1 MPQSAI
7 QLVPAVD
14 RAVRMLAELR
24 HDEAGKGIS
33 VLARDLGIPKS
44 SAFQIAATLVHHG
57 FLECDRDTRRYR
69 LGSAMEQLVGSTPVR
84 ADLPVLAAPHLRALA
99 EETGLTALLGLPSD
113 GGTVLAA
120 RGDSPEAL
128 GISAPV
134 GFRLDAKAGAFG
146 KVFATGLEGAA
157 LTRFLRDLPA
167 YTGRSITAAAA
178 YRQELERVRERGFAT
193 DFEEYLEGV
202 RAVAAPVLDHDGAT
216 VAAVC
221 VLAVAA
227 GLKRAQLRSVAGA
240 VRQTA
245 ATLSRDLGHTQECGG
260 GSP

>member
-14 RAVRMLAELR
+14 RAVRMLANLR

-57 FLECDRDTRRYR
+57 FLECDHDTRRYR
-69 LGSAMEQLVGSTPVR
+69 LGSAVEQLAGIPPVR
-84 ADLPVLAAPHLRALA
+84 ADLPVLAVPHLRALA
-99 EETGLTALLGLPSD
+99 EETGLTALLGLPSG

-120 RGDSPEAL
+120 RGDSPEPL

-146 KVFATGLEGAA
+146 KVFAAELDARA
-157 LTRFLRDLPA
+157 LSQFLHHLPA
-167 YTGRSITAAAA
+167 YTGRSITAASA
-178 YRQELERVRERGFAT
+178 YRRELERVRERGFAT

-202 RAVAAPVLDHDGAT
+202 RAVAAPVRDRDGAT

-227 GLKRAQLRSVAGA
+227 GLKRTELRGVAGA
-240 VRQTA
+240 VRQA
-245 ATLSRDLGHTQECGG
+245 AAALSRDLGHAEDPEG